1 MSEEASEWGPGGQ
14 PSASKQIEIY
24 NDSLSKNTPKKKS
37 GTSKPGSGVSQ
48 YRYPRS
54 YTDNKRDY
62 LAITISNYT
71 SEDRKNIANKQN
83 AAFDK
88 YEEFNQKNEKTG
100 RSKFRVRQDKGLGL
114 GTFNTFSSNFRKS
127 GKKAHTYI
135 NLPVPEQLQD
145 TNAVNW
151 NEDTINPIEATAINA
166 LSGAAMDPGSIAAKG
181 EALGEYVRS
190 GAWKSADQMK
200 GLNKELFTKW
210 IAAQAVSKFSN
221 VNPQSVIARTTGQV
235 MQSNMELLVDRP
247 SLRNF
252 TFSWDLMARDNSES
266 KEILQII
273 RSLKKAMAMKTG
285 ATGGKNAGNALFL
298 KSPDIFELT
307 YKKGSRS
314 HPFLHN
320 FKPCAL
326 SNLTTTY
333 TGSGTYSTYQDG
345 TPTHVILT
353 ASFQEINPIYAEDY
367 ADSRGKLGVG
377 Y

>member
-1 MSEEASEWGPGGQ
+1 MSDPFSWKNMLDSGMLDGPSIMEQ
-14 PSASKQIEIY
+14 VNSKTK
-24 NDSLSKNTPKKKS
+24 SPKKKS

-71 SEDRKNIANKQN
+71 PEKRQADKKTIFTKTHKQLNQDNK
-83 AAFDK
+83 
-88 YEEFNQKNEKTG
+88 ETG
-100 RSKFRVRQDKGLGL
+100 RYQYKVTPGKGLPI
-114 GTFNTFSSNFRKS
+114 GTFDTFTDKFNKPGG
-127 GKKAHTYI
+127 GKKVHTYI
-135 NLPVPEQLQD
+135 NLPIPEQLQD
-145 TNAVNW
+145 SNSVSW
-151 NEDTINPIEATAINA
+151 NEDTINPIEATGINA
-166 LSGAAMDPGSIAAKG
+166 LSGAAEDPVNMGAKASALADYMKSGSWK
-181 EALGEYVRS
+181 EA
-190 GAWKSADQMK
+190 SA
-200 GLNKELFTKW
+200 LANINKELITKYL
-210 IAAQAVSKFSN
+210 AAQAMSKFSN
-221 VNPQSVIARTTGQV
+221 VNPQAIIARTTGQV

-273 RSLKKAMAMKTG
+273 RAFKKSMAMKTG
-285 ATGGKNAGNALFL
+285 QASNDAGGAIFL
-298 KSPDIFELT
+298 KSPDIFELS
-307 YKKGSRS
+307 YKKGSRA

-333 TGSGTYSTYQDG
+333 TGSNTYSTYQDG
-345 TPTHVILT
+345 TPTHIILT
-353 ASFQEINPIYAEDY
+353 AQFQEINPIYAEDY
-367 ADSRGKLGVG
+367 GSGKGKQGVG